1 MQRNL
6 TYAGIFLVLVL
17 LQVFLLNN
25 IMLSIYCYPLIY
37 IAFIIV
43 LPLDMRPVWVVLLSA
58 LLGLVMD
65 MATGQAGLNVIAS
78 TAVGFFRPMIV
89 GAICGRN
96 LGIDDSLPTP
106 RRFTTKNL
114 VGYVVAI
121 VLLHSAIYFLMES
134 LSLIHLLHTLLRMLL
149 SGAIATVLVWY
160 IVRLIIDRIF
170 KN

>member
-25 IMLSIYCYPLIY
+25 IMLSVYCYPLIY
-37 IAFIIV
+37 VAFVIV

-58 LLGLVMD
+58 LMGLVID
-65 MATGQAGLNVIAS
+65 MATGQAGLNVIAT
-78 TAVGFFRPMIV
+78 TAVSFFRPMIV
-89 GAICGRN
+89 SFICGRT
-96 LGIDDSLPTP
+96 LGIDDSLPTL

-114 VGYVVAI
+114 VGYIVAMI
-121 VLLHSAIYFLMES
+121 MLHGVIYFMMES
-134 LSLIHLLHTLLRMLL
+134 LSLMHMLHTLLRMLL
-149 SGAIATVLVWY
+149 SCSIAAVLVWY

>member
-25 IMLSIYCYPLIY
+25 IMLSVYCYPLIY
-37 IAFIIV
+37 VAFVIV

-58 LLGLVMD
+58 LMGLVID
-65 MATGQAGLNVIAS
+65 MATGQAGLNVIAT

-89 GAICGRN
+89 SFIWGRT
-96 LGIDDSLPTP
+96 LGIDDSLPTL

-114 VGYVVAI
+114 VGYIVAMI
-121 VLLHSAIYFLMES
+121 MLHGVIYFMMES
-134 LSLIHLLHTLLRMLL
+134 LSLMHMLHTLLRMLL
-149 SGAIATVLVWY
+149 SCSIAAVLVWY

>member
-25 IMLSIYCYPLIY
+25 IMLSVYCYPLVY

-65 MATGQAGLNVIAS
+65 KITNISSIA
-78 TAVGFFRPMIV
+78 MI
-89 GAICGRN
+89 
-96 LGIDDSLPTP
+96 P
-106 RRFTTKNL
+106 
-114 VGYVVAI
+114 
-121 VLLHSAIYFLMES
+121 
-134 LSLIHLLHTLLRMLL
+134 
-149 SGAIATVLVWY
+149 
-160 IVRLIIDRIF
+160 
-170 KN
+170 

>member
-25 IMLSIYCYPLIY
+25 IMLSVYCYPLIY
-37 IAFIIV
+37 VAFIIV

-58 LLGLVMD
+58 LLGFVVD
-65 MATGQAGLNVIAS
+65 MATGQAGLNVIAT
-78 TAVGFFRPMIV
+78 TAVGFLRPMIV
-89 GAICGRN
+89 RVICGRS
-96 LGIDDSLPTP
+96 LGIDDSLPTL

-114 VGYVVAI
+114 VGYIVAM
-121 VLLHSAIYFLMES
+121 VMLHGAIYFFVEA
-134 LSLIHLLHTLLRMLL
+134 LSWMHILHTLLRMLL
-149 SGAIATVLVWY
+149 SCTIATIIVWY

>member
-25 IMLSIYCYPLIY
+25 IMLSVYCYPLIY
-37 IAFIIV
+37 VAFVIV

-58 LLGLVMD
+58 LMGLVID
-65 MATGQAGLNVIAS
+65 MATGQAGLNVIAT

-89 GAICGRN
+89 SFICGRT
-96 LGIDDSLPTP
+96 LGIDDSLPTL

-114 VGYVVAI
+114 VGYIVAMI
-121 VLLHSAIYFLMES
+121 MLHGVIYFMMES
-134 LSLIHLLHTLLRMLL
+134 LSLMHMLHTLLRMLL
-149 SGAIATVLVWY
+149 SCSIAAVLVWY